1 MSKVKG
7 SIAILGSG
15 ETSPN
20 LVTVHRRLINNLG
33 KKVNAYMIDTPF
45 GFQENADELVNKL
58 KEFYEKSIN
67 IKIDLASFRDKKA
80 INSINY
86 FEMLEALSES
96 NFIFAGPGS
105 PSYASKTWVDSGIP
119 DLFKKHITK
128 GGSAVFSSA
137 AASTLG
143 NKTLPVYEIYK
154 VGLEPYW
161 EEGLK
166 VLEIFNLNCT
176 IIPHFNNKEGGTHDT
191 SYSYVGK
198 RRMETLLENEFTN
211 IIGIDEHTALLID
224 GENNT
229 FEVEGIGNVT
239 IINHKEEKAFEK
251 GEVYNLDELK
261 KLLPLSKDNILS
273 NKKSEIKLDD
283 ISELNEQI
291 AKLKLQI
298 KNEKNY
304 SEIFDTLV
312 EDLISLR
319 NQLRDSKKFEES
331 DNIRDLLEKLNIVI
345 EDDKESSN
353 WSFKDL

>member
-20 LVTVHRRLINNLG
+20 LISVHRKLINNLED
-33 KKVNAYMIDTPF
+33 KVNAYMIDTPF
-45 GFQENADELVNKL
+45 GFQENADELVKKL
-58 KEFYEKSIN
+58 KDFYKISIN
-67 IKIDLASFRDKKA
+67 TEIKLASFRDKKV

-86 FEMLEALSES
+86 FEMLEELSSS

-105 PSYASKTWVDSGIP
+105 PSYASKIWSDSKIP
-119 DLFKKHITK
+119 ELFKNHIKK
-128 GGSAVFSSA
+128 GGNAIFSSA

-154 VGLEPYW
+154 VGLDPYW
-161 EEGLK
+161 EKGLNVLK
-166 VLEIFNLNCT
+166 VFNLNCT
-176 IIPHFNNKEGGTHDT
+176 IIPHFNNKEGGSHDT

-198 RRMETLLENEFTN
+198 RRMDTLLEKEFTN
-211 IIGIDEHTALLID
+211 IIGIDEHTALILN
-224 GENNT
+224 GEDNS

-239 IINHKEEKAFEK
+239 VINHKEEKKFSK
-251 GEVYNLDELK
+251 DKVYDLDELK
-261 KLLPLSKDNILS
+261 NFFPLGKDNVYN
-273 NKKSEIKLDD
+273 NKTTGIKLDD
-283 ISELNEQI
+283 ISELNQQI

-304 SEIFDTLV
+304 SDMFNTLV
-312 EDLISLR
+312 KDLISLR
-319 NQLRDSKKFEES
+319 NLFRDNRNFDES
-331 DNIRDLLEKLNIVI
+331 DNIRDLLVKLDIVI
-345 EDDKESSN
+345 EDDKKSSN

>member
-86 FEMLEALSES
+86 FEMLEELSES

-239 IINHKEEKAFEK
+239 ILNHKEEKAFEK

-291 AKLKLQI
+291 AKLKSQI

-304 SEIFDTLV
+304 SEIFNTLV

-319 NQLRDSKKFEES
+319 NQLRDSKNLKS
-331 DNIRDLLEKLNIVI
+331 LTI
-345 EDDKESSN
+345 
-353 WSFKDL
+353 

>member
-20 LVTVHRRLINNLG
+20 LVSVHRKLINNLED
-33 KKVNAYMIDTPF
+33 KVNAYIIDTPF
-45 GFQENADELVNKL
+45 GFQENADELVKKL
-58 KEFYEKSIN
+58 KDFYKTSIDTE
-67 IKIDLASFRDKKA
+67 IKLASFRDKKV

-86 FEMLEALSES
+86 FEMLEELSSS

-105 PSYASKTWVDSGIP
+105 PSYASKIWSESKIP
-119 DLFKKHITK
+119 ELFKNHINK
-128 GGSAVFSSA
+128 GGSAIFSSA

-154 VGLEPYW
+154 VGLDPYW
-161 EEGLK
+161 EKGLN

-198 RRMETLLENEFTN
+198 RRMNTLLEKEFTN
-211 IIGIDEHTALLID
+211 IIGIDEHTALILN
-224 GENNT
+224 GEDNS

-239 IINHKEEKAFEK
+239 VINHKEEKKFAK
-251 GEVYNLDELK
+251 DKAYNLDELK
-261 KLLPLSKDNILS
+261 TLLPLSKDNVYKS
-273 NKKSEIKLDD
+273 KKNKNKLDD
-283 ISELNEQI
+283 ISELNEMI
-291 AKLKLQI
+291 ANLKLQI

-304 SEIFDTLV
+304 SDMFNTLV

-319 NQLRDSKKFEES
+319 NLLRDNKKFDES
-331 DNIRDLLEKLNIVI
+331 DNIRDLLEKLDIVI
-345 EDDKESSN
+345 KDDKKSTN

>member
-20 LVTVHRRLINNLG
+20 LVSVHRKLIKNLEG
-33 KKVNAYMIDTPF
+33 KINAYLIDTPF
-45 GFQENADELVNKL
+45 GFQENADELVKKL
-58 KEFYEKSIN
+58 VEFYKKSIN
-67 IKIDLASFRDKKA
+67 IEIKLASFRDKKA

-86 FEMLEALSES
+86 FEMLEEISKS

-105 PSYASKTWVDSGIP
+105 PSYASKTWCDSKIP
-119 DLFKKHITK
+119 NLFKDHIIK
-128 GGSAVFSSA
+128 GGNAIFSSA

-154 VGLEPYW
+154 VGLDPYW
-161 EEGLK
+161 EKGLN

-191 SYSYVGK
+191 SFSYVGK
-198 RRMETLLENEFTN
+198 RRMDTLLENEFTN
-211 IIGIDEHTALLID
+211 IVGIDEHTGLIIN

-239 IINHKEEKAFEK
+239 VINHKEKKEFKKENTYSLDQLKDLLPFSKEDIYQNK
-251 GEVYNLDELK
+251 VNENELDEVT
-261 KLLPLSKDNILS
+261 
-273 NKKSEIKLDD
+273 
-283 ISELNEQI
+283 ELNEKI
-291 AKLKLQI
+291 AKLKLEI

-304 SEIFDTLV
+304 SQMFDTLV
-312 EDLISLR
+312 TDLISLR
-319 NQLRDSKKFEES
+319 NSLRDDKKFNES
-331 DNIRDLLEKLNIVI
+331 DNIRNLFEKLDIVI
-345 EDDKESSN
+345 EDDKRSSS